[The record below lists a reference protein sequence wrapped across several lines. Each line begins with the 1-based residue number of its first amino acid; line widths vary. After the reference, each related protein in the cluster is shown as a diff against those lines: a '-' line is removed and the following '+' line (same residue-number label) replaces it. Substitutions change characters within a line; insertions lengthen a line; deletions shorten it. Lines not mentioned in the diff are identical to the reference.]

1 MFPPIPEWDGMH
13 PLVMHFPVALLLVA
27 PLFTF
32 LAMIF
37 STRGHWFAISGLILF
52 ALGTAGVL
60 IAISTGEAAR
70 DLVEDG
76 PDAMFDL
83 IDKHEELAEMTR
95 TVYLAL
101 TGGYAVAV
109 IVLLL
114 IKGISK
120 PAVLVTVHAVF
131 LLLSVGSCL
140 LLANTAHTGGR
151 LVHQYGVHA
160 VLVPGTSDEAE
171 LGQASE
177 EENEE
182 NSPSKDP

>member
-1 MFPPIPEWDGMH
+1 MFPPIPEWDGLH
-13 PLVMHFPVALLLVA
+13 PLVVHFPVALLLVA
-27 PLFTF
+27 PLFIF
-32 LAMIF
+32 LAMIL
-37 STRGHWFAISGLILF
+37 SKRGQWFAVSALILLV
-52 ALGTAGVL
+52 LGTVGALV
-60 IAISTGEAAR
+60 AISTGEAAR

-95 TVYLAL
+95 TVYVAL
-101 TGGYAVAV
+101 TGAYAVAV

-120 PAVLVTVHAVF
+120 PAVLVTVQAVF
-131 LLLSVGSCL
+131 LLLSLGACL
-140 LLANTAHTGGR
+140 LLANTAHAGGR

-160 VLVPGTSDEAE
+160 VLVPGAGAAE
-171 LGQASE
+171 ESGDSSA

-182 NSPSKDP
+182 SPPSKDS